1 MINKDLDRK
10 KTTFDNIIE
19 ATGDRSIK
27 DKIKSFDNAMRG
39 EEWKCV
45 MGSGRCASHNT
56 KLERKIKEKRVSIID
71 KSGKVGWTTREV
83 TILTCPLAQPSKEI
97 SAEPAKTGFSEQ
109 GNKGISEIYGEKIN
123 QSQT

>member
-1 MINKDLDRK
+1 MTNK
-10 KTTFDNIIE
+10 
-19 ATGDRSIK
+19 K

-71 KSGKVGWTTREV
+71 KSGKLGWTTREV
-83 TILTCPLAQPSKEI
+83 TILTCPLAQPSKEL
-97 SAEPAKTGFSEQ
+97 SAEPAKTGLSER
-109 GNKGISEIYGEKIN
+109 GNKGISEICGEKN
-123 QSQT
+123 QPITDVAPKKRRNTIGQL